1 MFKKIDFDS
10 NFNLGSKRNI
20 SYCFIISYVSDFFA
34 RGPPNNNKQQLSD
47 AYLEPEP

>member
-1 MFKKIDFDS
+1 MFRKIDFDF
-10 NFNLGSKRNI
+10 NFNLELKRNI
-20 SYCFIISYVSDFFA
+20 FDCFIISYVSDFFA